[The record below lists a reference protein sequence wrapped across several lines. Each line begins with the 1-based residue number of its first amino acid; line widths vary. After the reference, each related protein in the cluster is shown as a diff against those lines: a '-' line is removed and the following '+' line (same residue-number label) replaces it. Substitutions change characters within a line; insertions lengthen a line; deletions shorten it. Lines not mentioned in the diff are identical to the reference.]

1 PTPWPRPTGRWTS
14 WRARTCSARSTRGES
29 ECALAAATAP
39 HRGDYRHRL
48 ETALAELVA
57 ARAPFT
63 ADDIRAAAGEPD
75 GERPNLLPS
84 VIGVAAAQRVIVPA
98 GEYRSCRRERRA
110 SRNRVWIACP
120 QDGGAA

>member
-1 PTPWPRPTGRWTS
+1 MTAVQLALGLADRHEGQ
-14 WRARTCSARSTRGES
+14 AA
-29 ECALAAATAP
+29 ALAAATAG
-39 HRGDYRHRL
+39 HRDYRHRL
-48 ETALAELVA
+48 ETALAEFVA

-63 ADDIRAAAGEPD
+63 ADDLRAAAGDPD
-75 GERPNLLPS
+75 GDRPNLLPS

-120 QDGGAA
+120 SDGGAV